1 MAVVT
6 FCSAKGSPG
15 VTTAA
20 MAVGALWP
28 RKVLVVDADPAGGDL
43 GLRLPQVDGTPT
55 EAGTGLLSLAPLA
68 RRGLTADTV
77 LGHRQI
83 LAGGLEII
91 AGLTDPAQSRAL
103 APLWRDF
110 ATAFDT
116 LPGGDALIDLGRL
129 AGVDPVEMP
138 LLQRSRLIVLVLR
151 PTVSQV
157 LHARERLR
165 VLDQW
170 VGSSQQHAGV
180 PRVGLLVVAGPDQQ
194 RDAAGVVETLLEAA
208 PWAEDLGQLALDPAG
223 AAVFEGGTVRRPER
237 TLLVRSARE
246 VTERIVSLVVPRQS
260 LAAQEAEAEAEAVE
274 QQEAPTVSPIAA
286 APESVT
292 T

>member
-15 VTTAA
+15 VTTAT
-20 MAVGALWP
+20 MAIGALWP

-43 GLRLPQVDGTPT
+43 ALRLPQVDGSPT
-55 EAGTGLLSLAPLA
+55 EPGTGLLSLAPLA

-110 ATAFDT
+110 AGAFDT
-116 LPGGDALIDLGRL
+116 LPGGDALVDLGRL
-129 AGVDPVEMP
+129 AGLDPVEMP

-180 PRVGLLVVAGPDQQ
+180 PRVGVLVVAGPSDQH
-194 RDAAGVVETLLEAA
+194 DAVGAVETLRDAA
-208 PWAEDLGQLALDPAG
+208 PWAESLGHLAFDPAG
-223 AAVFEGGTVRRPER
+223 AAVFEGGSVRRPER
-237 TLLVRSARE
+237 TLLIRTARE
-246 VTERIVSLVVPRQS
+246 VTERIVSLVVPRQA
-260 LAAQEAEAEAEAVE
+260 LMAVE
-274 QQEAPTVSPIAA
+274 QAA
-286 APESVT
+286 VVEPAPEITSADSPTNETVAP
-292 T
+292 